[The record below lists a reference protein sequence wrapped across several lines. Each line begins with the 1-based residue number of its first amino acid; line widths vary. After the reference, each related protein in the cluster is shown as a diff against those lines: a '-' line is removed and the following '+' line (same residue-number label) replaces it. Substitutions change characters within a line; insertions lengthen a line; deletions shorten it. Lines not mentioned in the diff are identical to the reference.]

1 MAEINSRITF
11 QYKKVGGSIVNY
23 NLVIYKQ
30 HDKLNYL
37 NTPNFANIYLVIAGE
52 VSFQKLT
59 STYTFQQG
67 EIFII
72 YDFEENLI
80 ISRQSTIA
88 CISVNNITYH
98 RFSLVYRE
106 GAADDYPPSEI
117 ITETYVETLK
127 AILEE
132 DFFNADI
139 GVIKLINYLNHSKDN
154 LYVDMSYSNKLIKNV
169 VEYINTN
176 YKKPLTLSYISKKFY
191 VNSSY
196 LSREFSKKMNISLLK
211 YIKKVKI
218 YSLSRELLLHG
229 NWESTWREY
238 GFRSYNTYLRDFKN
252 IMHMSPKE
260 FINQNPINQVN
271 ETIEQHELYKY
282 LQQIL
287 DLIKS
292 E

>member
-1 MAEINSRITF
+1 M
-11 QYKKVGGSIVNY
+11 NY

-37 NTPNFANIYLVIAGE
+37 NTPNFANLYLVIAGE

-67 EIFII
+67 EVFIV

-80 ISRQSTIA
+80 ISRQAIIA
-88 CISVNNITYH
+88 CISINNITYH

-106 GAADDYPPSEI
+106 GASDNYPPPKV
-117 ITETYVETLK
+117 ITETYIETLK
-127 AILEE
+127 GILEE

-154 LYVDMSYSNKLIKNV
+154 LYVNMSYSHNLIKNV

-176 YKKPLTLSYISKKFY
+176 YKKPLSLSLSYISKKFF

>member
-1 MAEINSRITF
+1 M
-11 QYKKVGGSIVNY
+11 NY

-37 NTPNFANIYLVIAGE
+37 NTPNFANLYLVIAGE

-67 EIFII
+67 EVFIV

-80 ISRQSTIA
+80 ISRQAIIA
-88 CISVNNITYH
+88 CISINNITYH

-106 GAADDYPPSEI
+106 GASDNYPPPKV
-117 ITETYVETLK
+117 ITETYIETLK
-127 AILEE
+127 EILEE

-154 LYVDMSYSNKLIKNV
+154 LYVNMSYSHNLIKNV

-176 YKKPLTLSYISKKFY
+176 YKKPLSLSYISKKFF